1 MGKEQIYTAKST
13 SLVVLLLI
21 LFASMGNKSCKQDKI
36 SQKSVSMD
44 SSGFFIPQTP
54 GNNTDTIS
62 PLKSTQN
69 PKLAKV
75 KRSQEQQ
82 PGSNRTKNNSKAAIQ
97 TVPDTLQRVP
107 AFYPG
112 KNTVRGSTKDNTGK
126 NTYIYPLVLMP
137 AAVSDSVEI
146 SELEKEFSGQKNTT
160 PQANEKQIDTGSRL
174 SPIASGKLSDNT
186 GSSYF
191 NAEVQAN
198 MSDQIKSV
206 FTAKLLYDSVIAT
219 SNKDFIYNTLTVNNT
234 TASKI
239 ALQVIIAGPKDWQMV
254 TSKIVDLT
262 LDPFE
267 SSIIPVRLT
276 PSGSNTA
283 TWSQVRIEYRINNVV
298 DTRKTFFKIKVQEYS
313 SFKASLPNSNYV
325 LTSYQKNNT
334 IPISVKNSGNT
345 PGIYVITAVNQLL
358 KLSVNSQIELTPGKD
373 TVFFLPMAL
382 SESQFSMLKKE
393 DIRIAVTNERR
404 EVINLIQSVSKVGYV
419 LKDHASAYLEMPLQ
433 LEAGIMYQ
441 GTESPIQYYGGL
453 YGTLDLGEYDKL
465 SMSFRSNTI
474 AQGQTNNNSIIR
486 LDYTGKHI
494 TASAGN
500 VQGAGEFMVDGYGGR
515 LGYEW
520 KGYNKAEL
528 FAMLRSRVGDTKVG
542 GGALQLKLNE
552 KLHMYDALSFS
563 KDNVRQMNSGILS
576 QITEYSFEKG
586 RLAVIA
592 GIGGEKNDA
601 SLVEGTKNILIGTS
615 IGYNFSY
622 RGKHIAAVSNVLYNS
637 NSYPGTFKGQRVQMH
652 DLRWLIK
659 NNFIGS
665 YYEYNFR
672 KQNYWQ
678 DTLFLENVFNLKTT
692 NSGIRGGVNLH
703 GLSVI
708 LAAGQ
713 QRQLQEGESSYETNY
728 NYLNL
733 NLSAVLFKKLFLSVN
748 SFGGDMSTVN
758 YGDHH
763 VITSTTQGNIQYKTF
778 GASFRYDKGPYYYQ
792 EFLSYI
798 QKPDN
803 YQRIIFSPFAEV
815 RLLKKALSI
824 RTQANYAKTLP
835 ADVSN
840 TSILANVNYAT
851 KIYDFNVN
859 GILPVGGNTAN
870 QAYVNA
876 AVRVR
881 LKAPFI
887 PARKFFNL
895 TLILFKDQN
904 SNGIKDKDEEP
915 IAGQTLSLNGDLF
928 VSDADGIVIYKN
940 TEKGSYKADF
950 GFSSKLKGWIPN
962 AGSVQYYQL
971 NRNETIEVPYK
982 VSRIL
987 SGQLIVEKDS
997 LSNATFTPNNIKV
1010 TATGE
1015 KGEIFSTLTDEN
1027 GEFYFNLPAG
1037 NYIVSLSEAAF
1048 GDQFKPIQ
1056 FSQSADLVN
1065 NKSKQL
1071 YFDIKQK
1078 RRQINIKKK

>member
-1 MGKEQIYTAKST
+1 MGEQQIYTAKSA
-13 SLVVLLLI
+13 SLIVLLLV
-21 LFASMGNKSCKQDKI
+21 LFASTGNKSCKQYNLPKKPALSDTSSPYNLYTPKTKADTI
-36 SQKSVSMD
+36 AAINKTGDSNAEPEKDLQAHPQSD
-44 SSGFFIPQTP
+44 SSIGRTSRKYTSSRIGF
-54 GNNTDTIS
+54 
-62 PLKSTQN
+62 
-69 PKLAKV
+69 
-75 KRSQEQQ
+75 
-82 PGSNRTKNNSKAAIQ
+82 
-97 TVPDTLQRVP
+97 DTLQRNKI
-107 AFYPG
+107 AY
-112 KNTVRGSTKDNTGK
+112 NHDNTRLLLKDSAGHFR
-126 NTYIYPLVLMP
+126 PVVLMP
-137 AAVSDSVEI
+137 ATAPDSTEI
-146 SELEKEFSGQKNTT
+146 SELEKRFDGQRQPILQTDKT
-160 PQANEKQIDTGSRL
+160 QADTAHRL
-174 SPIASGKLSDNT
+174 SPVESGKLSDNT

-198 MSDQIKSV
+198 MNDQIKSV
-206 FTAKLLYDSVIAT
+206 FTARLLYDSLIAT
-219 SNKDFIYNTLTVNNT
+219 SNKDFIYNTLTVSNT

-239 ALQVIIAGPKDWQMV
+239 ALQVVVASPKGWQMV

-262 LDPFE
+262 LEPFE
-267 SSIIPVRLT
+267 SSIIPIRLT
-276 PSGSNTA
+276 PSGNNTA

-334 IPISVKNSGNT
+334 IPVSIKNSGNT
-345 PGIYVITAVNQLL
+345 QGTYIITAVNQLL
-358 KLSVNSQIELTPGKD
+358 KLNINSQVLLEPGKD
-373 TVFFLPMAL
+373 TVYYITMPL

-393 DIRIAVTNERR
+393 DVRIAVANEKK

-433 LEAGIMYQ
+433 LEAGVMYQ
-441 GTESPIQYYGGL
+441 GSESPIQYYGAL
-453 YGTLDLGEYDKL
+453 YGTLDFGEYDRL
-465 SMSFRSNTI
+465 AMSFRSNTI

-486 LDYTGKHI
+486 FDYTGKHI

-500 VQGAGEFMVDGYGGR
+500 IQGAGEFMVDGYGGR
-515 LGYEW
+515 VGYEW
-520 KGYNKAEL
+520 KGYNKAEV
-528 FAMLRSRVGDTKVG
+528 FAMLKSRVGDTKVG
-542 GGALQLKLNE
+542 GGALQLKLSD

-563 KDNVRQMNSGILS
+563 RDNVRKMNSGILS

-586 RLAVIA
+586 RLAVIT

-601 SLVEGTKNILIGTS
+601 PLVDGAKNTLMGTS

-622 RGKHIAAVSNVLYNS
+622 TGKHIAAVSNVLYNS

-678 DTLFLENVFNLKTT
+678 DTLFLENIFNLKTT
-692 NSGIRGGVNLH
+692 NAGIRGGVNFR
-703 GLSVI
+703 GLSII

-713 QRQLQEGESSYETNY
+713 QRQLQEGENSYETNY

-733 NLSAVLFKKLFLSVN
+733 NLSAVLFKKLFFNVN
-748 SFGGDMSTVN
+748 SFAGDMSTLN

-763 VITSTTQGNIQYKTF
+763 VITSTTQGNLQYKTF
-778 GASFRYDKGPYYYQ
+778 GAAFRYDSGPYYYQ

-815 RLLKKALSI
+815 RLLKKTLSI

-840 TSILANVNYAT
+840 TSVLANVNYAT
-851 KIYDFNVN
+851 RNYDFNVN

-887 PARKFFNL
+887 PVRKFFNL
-895 TLILFKDQN
+895 TLVLFKDQN
-904 SNGIKDKDEEP
+904 SNGVRDKDEEP

-928 VSDADGIVIYKN
+928 ISDVNGVVIYKN
-940 TEKGSYKADF
+940 TEKGAYKADF

-962 AGSVQYYQL
+962 DGTVQYYQL
-971 NRNETIEVPYK
+971 DRNQIIEVPYK
-982 VSRIL
+982 VSRVL
-987 SGQLIVEKDS
+987 TGRLIVEKDT

-1015 KGEIFSTLTDEN
+1015 KGEVFSTLTDEN

-1037 NYIVSLSEAAF
+1037 NYIVSLSETAF
-1048 GDQFKPIQ
+1048 GDQFRPVQ

-1065 NKSKQL
+1065 NKVKQL